1 MANNLNGLLP
11 TLYTAMD
18 IVSREL
24 TGFIPAVT
32 RDSTIERAAVGDDV
46 KIPVTTVA
54 GAQDTVPG
62 VTAPNA
68 GDGTVDNVV
77 AKITKSRNVPI
88 RWNGEET
95 RSLQNAGTYQTI
107 MADRFAQAM
116 RTLINEVEYDCWLE
130 AYKGAGGAYGVAGST
145 PFAVAAD
152 MTDFSGILGVL
163 ESNGAPRNDLQLVLG
178 HSAIGNFRGKQSQLF
193 KVNEAGSADLLRNG
207 MTDRVMSFAIRHS
220 HSIGIHTK
228 GSGADYLVNG
238 APAIGDKTLT
248 VDGGTGTVLAGDILT
263 FAGDT
268 NKYVSGGLVGANLS
282 LNGGLIIEPA
292 DNSVITLGSSYTPN
306 VAFSRS
312 AIALATRAPALP
324 EGGDSADD
332 RTTIVDPLTGLAFE
346 VSVYRQY
353 KQVVYEVA
361 LAWGVKAVTKRH
373 IGLLIG

>member
-163 ESNGAPRNDLQLVLG
+163 ERNGAPRNDLQLVLG

-207 MTDRVMSFAIRHS
+207 MTDRVMNFAIRHS

-238 APAIGDKTLT
+238 TPAIGDKTLT
-248 VDGGTGTVLAGDILT
+248 VDGGTGAVLAGDILT

-361 LAWGVKAVTKRH
+361 LAWGVKAVTKRY

>member
-163 ESNGAPRNDLQLVLG
+163 ERNGAPRNDLQLVLG

-207 MTDRVMSFAIRHS
+207 MTDRVMNFAIRHS

-238 APAIGDKTLT
+238 APAIGEKTLT
-248 VDGGTGTVLAGDILT
+248 VDGGTGAVLAGDILT

>member
-62 VTAPNA
+62 VTAPNT

-163 ESNGAPRNDLQLVLG
+163 ERNGAPRNDLQLVLG

-207 MTDRVMSFAIRHS
+207 MTDRVMNFAIRHS

-238 APAIGDKTLT
+238 TPAIGDKTLAI
-248 VDGGTGTVLAGDILT
+248 DGGTGAVLAGDILT

-282 LNGGLIIEPA
+282 LNAGLIIEPA

>member
-46 KIPVTTVA
+46 KVPVTTVA

-68 GDGTVDNVV
+68 GDGIVDNVV

-163 ESNGAPRNDLQLVLG
+163 ERNGAPRNDLQLVLG

-207 MTDRVMSFAIRHS
+207 MTDRVMNFAIRHS

-248 VDGGTGTVLAGDILT
+248 VDGGTGAVLAGDILT

>member
-11 TLYTAMD
+11 TLYAAMD

-54 GAQDTVPG
+54 EAQDTRPG
-62 VTAPNA
+62 VTAPDA

-95 RSLQNAGTYQTI
+95 RSLQNAGTYQAI

-116 RTLINEVEYDCWLE
+116 RTLVNEVEVDCWLE
-130 AYKGAGGAYGVAGST
+130 AYKAAAGAYGTAGST

-163 ESNGAPRNDLQLVLG
+163 ERNGAPRNDLQLVLG

-207 MTDRVMSFAIRHS
+207 MTDRVMNFAIRHS
-220 HSIGIHTK
+220 HSIGIHSQ
-228 GSGADYLVNG
+228 GAGADYLVNG
-238 APAIGDKTLT
+238 TPVIGDKAVA

-268 NKYVSGGLVGANLS
+268 NKYVSGGLVGESLS
-282 LNGGLIIEPA
+282 LNGGLIIAPA
-292 DNSVITLGSSYTPN
+292 DNTAITLGASYTPN

-324 EGGDSADD
+324 DGGDSADD

>member
-207 MTDRVMSFAIRHS
+207 MTDRVMNFAIRHS

-238 APAIGDKTLT
+238 APAIGEKTLT
-248 VDGGTGTVLAGDILT
+248 VDGGTGAVLAGDILT

-268 NKYVSGGLVGANLS
+268 NKYVSGGLLGANLS

>member
-11 TLYTAMD
+11 TLYSAMD

-163 ESNGAPRNDLQLVLG
+163 ERNGAPRNDLQLVLG

-207 MTDRVMSFAIRHS
+207 MTDRVMNFAIRHS

-268 NKYVSGGLVGANLS
+268 NKYVSGGLLGANLS

>member
-54 GAQDTVPG
+54 GAQDTVPS

-163 ESNGAPRNDLQLVLG
+163 ERNGAPRNDLQLVLG

-282 LNGGLIIEPA
+282 LNGGLIIEPT

>member
-163 ESNGAPRNDLQLVLG
+163 ERNGAPRNDLQLVLG

-207 MTDRVMSFAIRHS
+207 MTDRVMNFAIRHS

-238 APAIGDKTLT
+238 TPAIGDKTLT
-248 VDGGTGTVLAGDILT
+248 VDGGTGAVLAGDILT

-282 LNGGLIIEPA
+282 LNAGLIIEPA
-292 DNSVITLGSSYTPN
+292 DNSAITLGSSYTPN

>member
-163 ESNGAPRNDLQLVLG
+163 ERNGAPRNDLQLVLG

-207 MTDRVMSFAIRHS
+207 MTDRVMNFAIRHS

-238 APAIGDKTLT
+238 TPAIGDKTLAI
-248 VDGGTGTVLAGDILT
+248 DGGTGAVLAGDILT

-282 LNGGLIIEPA
+282 LNAGLIIEPA

>member
-163 ESNGAPRNDLQLVLG
+163 ERNGAPRNDLQLVLG

-207 MTDRVMSFAIRHS
+207 MTDRVMNFAIRHS

-238 APAIGDKTLT
+238 TPAIGDKTLT
-248 VDGGTGTVLAGDILT
+248 VDGGTGAVLAGDILT

-282 LNGGLIIEPA
+282 LNAGLIIEPA

>member
-163 ESNGAPRNDLQLVLG
+163 ERNGAPRNDLQLVLG

-207 MTDRVMSFAIRHS
+207 MTDRVMNFAIRHS

-238 APAIGDKTLT
+238 TPAIGDKTLT
-248 VDGGTGTVLAGDILT
+248 VDGGTGAVLAGDILT

-282 LNGGLIIEPA
+282 LNAGLIIEPA

-346 VSVYRQY
+346 ISVYRQY

>member
-163 ESNGAPRNDLQLVLG
+163 ERNGAPRNDLQLVLG

-207 MTDRVMSFAIRHS
+207 MTDRVMNFAIRHS

-238 APAIGDKTLT
+238 TPAIGDKTLA
-248 VDGGTGTVLAGDILT
+248 VDGGTGAVLAGDILT

>member
-163 ESNGAPRNDLQLVLG
+163 ERNGAPRNDLQLVLG

-207 MTDRVMSFAIRHS
+207 MTDRVMNFAIRHS

-268 NKYVSGGLVGANLS
+268 NKYVSGGLLGANLS

>member
-54 GAQDTVPG
+54 GAQDTVPS

-163 ESNGAPRNDLQLVLG
+163 ERNGAPRNDLQLVLG

>member
-54 GAQDTVPG
+54 GAQDTVPS

-95 RSLQNAGTYQTI
+95 RSLQNAVTYQTI

-163 ESNGAPRNDLQLVLG
+163 ERNGAPRNDLQLVLG

>member
-68 GDGTVDNVV
+68 GDGSVDNVV

-268 NKYVSGGLVGANLS
+268 NKYVSGGLLGANLS

>member
-54 GAQDTVPG
+54 GAQDTVPS

-163 ESNGAPRNDLQLVLG
+163 ERNGAPRNDLQLVLG

-312 AIALATRAPALP
+312 AIA
-324 EGGDSADD
+324 
-332 RTTIVDPLTGLAFE
+332 
-346 VSVYRQY
+346 
-353 KQVVYEVA
+353 
-361 LAWGVKAVTKRH
+361 
-373 IGLLIG
+373 

>member
-46 KIPVTTVA
+46 KIPITTVA

-163 ESNGAPRNDLQLVLG
+163 ERNGAPRNDLQLVLG

-207 MTDRVMSFAIRHS
+207 MTDRVMNFAIRHS

-248 VDGGTGTVLAGDILT
+248 VDGGTGAVLAGDILT

>member
-54 GAQDTVPG
+54 GAQDTVPS

-68 GDGTVDNVV
+68 GDGSVDNVV

-163 ESNGAPRNDLQLVLG
+163 ERNGAPRNDLQLVLG

-332 RTTIVDPLTGLAFE
+332 RTTIVDPLTGFAFE

>member
-163 ESNGAPRNDLQLVLG
+163 ERNGAPRNDLQLVLG

-207 MTDRVMSFAIRHS
+207 MTDRVMNFAIRHS

-248 VDGGTGTVLAGDILT
+248 VDGGTGAVLAGDILT

-361 LAWGVKAVTKRH
+361 LAWGVKAVTKCH

>member
-268 NKYVSGGLVGANLS
+268 NKYVSGGLLGANLS

>member
-11 TLYTAMD
+11 TLYAAMD

-54 GAQDTVPG
+54 EAQDTKPG
-62 VTAPNA
+62 VTAPDA

-116 RTLINEVEYDCWLE
+116 RTLVNEVEVDCWLE
-130 AYKGAGGAYGVAGST
+130 AYKAAAGAYGTAGST

-163 ESNGAPRNDLQLVLG
+163 ERNGAPRNDLQLVLG

-207 MTDRVMSFAIRHS
+207 MTDRVMNFAIRHS
-220 HSIGIHTK
+220 HSIGIHSK
-228 GSGADYLVNG
+228 GVGAGYLVNG
-238 APAIGDKTLT
+238 TPIIGDKAVA

-268 NKYVSGGLVGANLS
+268 NKYVSGGLAGESLS
-282 LNGGLIIEPA
+282 LNGGLIIAPA
-292 DNSVITLGSSYTPN
+292 DNTAITLGASYTPN

-324 EGGDSADD
+324 DGGDSADD

>member
-130 AYKGAGGAYGVAGST
+130 AYKGAGGAYGEAGST

-163 ESNGAPRNDLQLVLG
+163 ERNGAPRNDLQLVLG

-207 MTDRVMSFAIRHS
+207 MTDRVMNFAIRHS

-268 NKYVSGGLVGANLS
+268 NKYVSGGLLGANLS

-332 RTTIVDPLTGLAFE
+332 RTAIVDPLTGLAFE

>member
-163 ESNGAPRNDLQLVLG
+163 ERNGAPRNDLQLVLG

-207 MTDRVMSFAIRHS
+207 MTDRVMNFAIRHS

-238 APAIGDKTLT
+238 TPAIGDKTLT
-248 VDGGTGTVLAGDILT
+248 VDGGTGAILAGDILT

>member
-62 VTAPNA
+62 VTAPNT

-145 PFAVAAD
+145 PFAVAAE

-163 ESNGAPRNDLQLVLG
+163 ERNGAPRNDLQLVLG

-207 MTDRVMSFAIRHS
+207 MTDRVMNFAIRHS

-238 APAIGDKTLT
+238 TPAIGDKTLAI
-248 VDGGTGTVLAGDILT
+248 DGGTGAVLAGDILT

-282 LNGGLIIEPA
+282 LNAGLIIEPA

>member
-163 ESNGAPRNDLQLVLG
+163 ERNGAPRNDLQLVLG

-207 MTDRVMSFAIRHS
+207 MTDRVMNFAIRHS

-238 APAIGDKTLT
+238 TPAIGDKTLT
-248 VDGGTGTVLAGDILT
+248 VDGGTGAVLAGDILT

-268 NKYVSGGLVGANLS
+268 NKYVSGGLVAANLS
-282 LNGGLIIEPA
+282 LNAGLIIEPA

>member
-163 ESNGAPRNDLQLVLG
+163 ERNGAPRNDLQLVLG

-207 MTDRVMSFAIRHS
+207 MTDRVMNFAIRHS

-248 VDGGTGTVLAGDILT
+248 VDGGTGAVLAGDILT

>member
-116 RTLINEVEYDCWLE
+116 RTLINEVEHDCWLE
-130 AYKGAGGAYGVAGST
+130 AYKGAGGAYGMAGST

-163 ESNGAPRNDLQLVLG
+163 ERNGAPRNDLQLVLG

-207 MTDRVMSFAIRHS
+207 MTDRVMNFAIRHS

-238 APAIGDKTLT
+238 VPAIGDKTLT
-248 VDGGTGTVLAGDILT
+248 VDGGTGAVLAGDILT

-324 EGGDSADD
+324 DGGDSADD

>member
-163 ESNGAPRNDLQLVLG
+163 ERNGAPRNDLQLVLG

>member
-1 MANNLNGLLP
+1 
-11 TLYTAMD
+11 
-18 IVSREL
+18 
-24 TGFIPAVT
+24 
-32 RDSTIERAAVGDDV
+32 
-46 KIPVTTVA
+46 
-54 GAQDTVPG
+54 
-62 VTAPNA
+62 
-68 GDGTVDNVV
+68 
-77 AKITKSRNVPI
+77 
-88 RWNGEET
+88 
-95 RSLQNAGTYQTI
+95 

-268 NKYVSGGLVGANLS
+268 NKYVSGGLLGANLS

-292 DNSVITLGSSYTPN
+292 DNSVHAECSILSLCNRVSNTCTCT
-306 VAFSRS
+306 
-312 AIALATRAPALP
+312 TR
-324 EGGDSADD
+324 
-332 RTTIVDPLTGLAFE
+332 R
-346 VSVYRQY
+346 
-353 KQVVYEVA
+353 
-361 LAWGVKAVTKRH
+361 W
-373 IGLLIG
+373 